1 MHYTETVEDS
11 KRLNSISGGLVII
24 SASGMADA
32 GRIKHHLKHNLWRPQ
47 AAVLLVGYQ
56 AEGTLG
62 RRLQD
67 GAEEVR
73 IHGEQV
79 KVRAEIATISGF
91 FRPRGPGGAPEVA
104 APLPAISAT
113 SLSPTGKR
121 KARKVLLN

>member
-1 MHYTETVEDS
+1 VHYTETVEDS

-91 FRPRGPGGAPEVA
+91 SAHADQAGLLQLA
-104 APLPAISAT
+104 APLPPSRPR
-113 SLSPTGKR
+113 LCHPRGKGKR
-121 KARKVLLN
+121 GRFC